1 MAKKALVKKTSVTEV
16 PVKKTSV
23 KKTPVTETPVTE
35 TPVKKALVTEAPV
48 KEASVKKASVKKTEP
63 QAKPAKPQIPARLL
77 AAVRTVLEDADDT
90 GRENSVVLGATA
102 YNALRNELHA
112 LTGQWWGMEV
122 EELDEEENEEIDD
135 DENEDEDEDEE

>member
-1 MAKKALVKKTSVTEV
+1 MAKKK
-16 PVKKTSV
+16 
-23 KKTPVTETPVTE
+23 
-35 TPVKKALVTEAPV
+35 
-48 KEASVKKASVKKTEP
+48 ASVKDTPVQEALSKEAPVKKTEP

-102 YNALRNELHA
+102 YNALRNVLYD

-135 DENEDEDEDEE
+135 EEDEDYDEDEDD

>member
-1 MAKKALVKKTSVTEV
+1 MAKKDSAKK
-16 PVKKTSV
+16 PSV
-23 KKTPVTETPVTE
+23 KK
-35 TPVKKALVTEAPV
+35 APV
-48 KEASVKKASVKKTEP
+48 KEALPKEAPAKKPEP

-102 YNALRNELHA
+102 YNALRNVLYD

-135 DENEDEDEDEE
+135 EEDEDYDEDEDD